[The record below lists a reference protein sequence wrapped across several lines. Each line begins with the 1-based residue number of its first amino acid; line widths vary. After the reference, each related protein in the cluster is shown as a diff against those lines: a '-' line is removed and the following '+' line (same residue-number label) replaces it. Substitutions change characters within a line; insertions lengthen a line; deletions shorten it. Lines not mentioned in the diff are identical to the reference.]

1 MASTSTL
8 RIAWRNLGRNRK
20 RSSLALT
27 AIAVGQFAFLAIAAL
42 MHGYM
47 GDFHESIT
55 GPMIGHAQ
63 IHAPEW
69 RDDRSIDLT
78 IDDVS
83 VVLEAVRDDPAV
95 TNVSARIYAPVL

>member
-1 MASTSTL
+1 MTSLSTL

-20 RSSLALT
+20 RSSLALV
-27 AIAVGQFAFLAIAAL
+27 AIAVGQFVFLAIAAL

-55 GPMIGHAQ
+55 GPMVGHAQ
-63 IHAPEW
+63 VHAPQW
-69 RDDRSIDLT
+69 RDDRSMDLT

-83 VVLEAVRDDPAV
+83 VVLDEIA
-95 TNVSARIYAPVL
+95 SAFERP